1 MTCRKSC
8 DLVERHSI
16 SLCIFTVNSLI
27 GLGSAGPA
35 VSDNLLGA
43 SNNSNVVTALP
54 QQVTTLFSQVYP
66 TTQFRWDYII
76 IYMVLKSLHGNY
88 ASLLCNIQLIRIN
101 EGIIFKYRALS
112 HLYTFNLMYQSIK
125 IK

>member
-1 MTCRKSC
+1 M
-8 DLVERHSI
+8 
-16 SLCIFTVNSLI
+16 NSLI